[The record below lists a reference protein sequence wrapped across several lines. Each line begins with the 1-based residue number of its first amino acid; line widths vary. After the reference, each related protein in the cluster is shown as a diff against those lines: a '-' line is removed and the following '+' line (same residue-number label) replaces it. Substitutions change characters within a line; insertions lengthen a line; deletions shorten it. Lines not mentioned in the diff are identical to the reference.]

1 MARLYLAIIIFGI
14 IGGVGWF
21 GYQYYVTSQNTI
33 RTLTANNAKL
43 ETAVATSE
51 NTIASMERSAEE
63 LTNQLNF
70 INEQY
75 ASIRRQNQRLAER
88 LSNVDLG
95 LAAQDAPDKI
105 GPAVNAGTKN
115 AGRCFEILSGSL
127 LTEEER
133 NAPDEITFN
142 KECPWLWPGHSTE

>member
-21 GYQYYVTSQNTI
+21 GYQYYVTTQNAI
-33 RTLTANNAKL
+33 RTLTANNVKL
-43 ETAVATSE
+43 ETAVKTSE
-51 NTIASMERSAEE
+51 DTIAGMVRDAEE

-88 LSNVDLG
+88 LSNIDLG
-95 LAAQDAPDKI
+95 LAAQDAPEKM
-105 GPAVNAGTKN
+105 
-115 AGRCFEILSGSL
+115 F
-127 LTEEER
+127 
-133 NAPDEITFN
+133 
-142 KECPWLWPGHSTE
+142 